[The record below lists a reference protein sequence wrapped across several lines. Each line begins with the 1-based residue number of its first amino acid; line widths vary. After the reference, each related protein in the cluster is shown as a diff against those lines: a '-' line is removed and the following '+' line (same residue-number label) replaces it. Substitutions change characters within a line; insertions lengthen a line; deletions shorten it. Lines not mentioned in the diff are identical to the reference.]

1 MTSQTNRTAT
11 SGNRTNQSDTNQD
24 TEQKDLEGDDDSDV
38 MTNAEFSQM
47 ARSFRNHGNTR
58 RGNFR
63 LSSNSAHL
71 LGNNLLNISV
81 TMEYTENEPDPAS
94 IGRISNASHSNP
106 SSSTIIQTT
115 SSDNNA
121 NSTNTN
127 NNDSNPPPTVP
138 THRRRTNTKNASSA
152 KK

>member
-1 MTSQTNRTAT
+1 MTSPTNRTAT
-11 SGNRTNQSDTNQD
+11 SGNRTNQGDTNQD

-47 ARSFRNHGNTR
+47 ARSFRIHGNTR

-94 IGRISNASHSNP
+94 IRRISNASHSNP
-106 SSSTIIQTT
+106 SSSTIIQTAN
-115 SSDNNA
+115 SDNNA
-121 NSTNTN
+121 ISTNTN
-127 NNDSNPPPTVP
+127 NNDSNPPTVP
-138 THRRRTNTKNASSA
+138 THQRRTNTKNVSSA